1 MAYGFQSAGETT
13 HPTAVSD
20 SMSSLAYETYGD
32 VLIAT
37 FNGAITRLN
46 ARSFREE
53 LSAAFEPARS
63 IVVDLTEVDD
73 VSETGYKVLLNLY
86 HQASCRGGEIA
97 LVGLNRDLRA
107 TVDAT
112 GFSEFFVLCETLDEA
127 IERLCY
133 ESAGHSSLR

>member
-1 MAYGFQSAGETT
+1 MVFSQPAKTT

-37 FNGAITRLN
+37 FNGAITRRN
-46 ARSFREE
+46 APSYQEE
-53 LSAAFEPARS
+53 LSAAFESARS
-63 IVVDLTEVDD
+63 IVVDLTEIDD
-73 VSETGYKVLLNLY
+73 VPEAGFRMLLQLY

-133 ESAGHSSLR
+133 ESAGHASLR